1 MSNPNSE
8 NKGQG
13 KSVQER
19 MQTLLEEEID
29 YDFSQFT
36 MEGFVNWLEERRG
49 RKIECI
55 PYQITSPFLSAAWV
69 ASDEQDYVFYL
80 KDAPPVLQIHSQ
92 LHEFAHMLCGH
103 TAKSRVAKLEKLL
116 ENAMQRMHSEKV
128 SVLLRSNY
136 ADEVEVEAEVLASLI
151 QERIMHHSRLKE
163 LTMADSL
170 ESDFAEQMA
179 RYLKLLG

>member
-1 MSNPNSE
+1 M
-8 NKGQG
+8 
-13 KSVQER
+13 
-19 MQTLLEEEID
+19 
-29 YDFSQFT
+29 
-36 MEGFVNWLEERRG
+36 
-49 RKIECI
+49 
-55 PYQITSPFLSAAWV
+55 
-69 ASDEQDYVFYL
+69 
-80 KDAPPVLQIHSQ
+80 
-92 LHEFAHMLCGH
+92 
-103 TAKSRVAKLEKLL
+103 EKLL
-116 ENAMQRMHSEKV
+116 ENAMQGMHSEKV